1 MRPGRARRAGLLRT
15 YQAPQTYDHL
25 SCVEDVL
32 LSTADRQR
40 TGMLSSWFLRPSVLR
55 HEQERWR
62 RASEAIV
69 RVGLGAHAET
79 PAGRLTYGQ
88 RRLLEL
94 ARAIAAQPRVLML
107 DEPSAG
113 LDDAETAQLAG
124 YLRDLRDEGVS
135 LFVIDHKLDFITG
148 LCDRIAVFELGHVVA
163 VGDAATVFQDQ
174 RVVDAYLGVAE
185 VD

>member
-1 MRPGRARRAGLLRT
+1 VADEHGLVDLERVEEAGEIAGEVHDVVVLDSGRARA
-15 YQAPQTYDHL
+15 
-25 SCVEDVL
+25 
-32 LSTADRQR
+32 
-40 TGMLSSWFLRPSVLR
+40 RPVAALIG

-62 RASEAIV
+62 RASTAIV
-69 RVGLGAHAET
+69 RVGLGEHAET

-94 ARAIAAQPRVLML
+94 ARAIAAEPKVLML

-113 LDDAETAQLAG
+113 LDDAETAQLAR

-148 LCDRIAVFELGHVVA
+148 LCDRVAVFELGHLVA
-163 VGDAATVFQDQ
+163 VGDATTVFQDQ